1 MNDISQSLC
10 CLLSSKFYMFTVGKP
25 LDLPSFGYYRLNAV
39 FYPEF
44 GKSTD
49 TAECTRDKAIYLIE
63 ASTQN
68 IWSFIVYG
76 FKIVRFIQLWHLD
89 LVCAACHLLFSS
101 LSSLFFNSFKK
112 KIASDLY

>member
-25 LDLPSFGYYRLNAV
+25 LDLTSFGCYRLNAV

-44 GKSTD
+44 GKSTE
-49 TAECTRDKAIYLIE
+49 TAECTRNKAIYLIE

-68 IWSFIVYG
+68 I
-76 FKIVRFIQLWHLD
+76 
-89 LVCAACHLLFSS
+89 
-101 LSSLFFNSFKK
+101 
-112 KIASDLY
+112 